1 MITVVRH
8 SPRPTDLKLDE
19 AVELGNMSAA
29 VRQPRVEGRGQ
40 ITPPRCEVV
49 FYRQGDGGIGC
60 SVWATTATMIAR
72 GVAIAPSYKQALTD
86 ALDLAGFQIR
96 GETEAQGEREQLI
109 EMLAISAK
117 TLDNRIEVSNEFKEL
132 RYLNDAEPQEM
143 SVIQRILGVFQRFKA

>member
-1 MITVVRH
+1 
-8 SPRPTDLKLDE
+8 
-19 AVELGNMSAA
+19 
-29 VRQPRVEGRGQ
+29 
-40 ITPPRCEVV
+40 
-49 FYRQGDGGIGC
+49 
-60 SVWATTATMIAR
+60 MIAR